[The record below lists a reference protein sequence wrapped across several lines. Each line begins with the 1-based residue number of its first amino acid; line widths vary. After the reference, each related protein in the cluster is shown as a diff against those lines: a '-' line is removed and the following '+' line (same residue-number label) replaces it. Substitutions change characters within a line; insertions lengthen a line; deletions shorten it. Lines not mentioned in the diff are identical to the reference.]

1 MASFPIGSH
10 YDQVHLSNEE
20 MLKGVID
27 RAIGGPYLNTQ
38 TVIVPVIENAPSE
51 GCPEVS
57 FWIFSIQNF
66 NKSSYKLTIRQLTFG
81 ITTSRRA

>member
-10 YDQVHLSNEE
+10 YDQVHLGNEE

-27 RAIGGPYLNTQ
+27 RALSIPYANTQ

-51 GCPEVS
+51 GCPEVG
-57 FWIFSIQNF
+57 FSKGGFEEREGLDEVKKCCLIE
-66 NKSSYKLTIRQLTFG
+66 KTF
-81 ITTSRRA
+81 TTFK